1 MSQTENK
8 KKRGPTPKP
17 EDQQRK
23 NRISIFL
30 TDQEYQHIKAKAG
43 DYDLP
48 VYVRTCAIDGKFAP
62 KAATIPKV
70 NIEVWKK
77 LGRCTNNLNQI
88 ARHLNHINA
97 FAPTGESID
106 VDEVKQALSTFR
118 LALLQG
124 VQS

>member
-1 MSQTENK
+1 MSESQNK
-8 KKRGPTPKP
+8 RRRGPAPKP

-48 VYVRTCAIDGKFAP
+48 VYVRTCAIDGQFAP
-62 KAATIPKV
+62 KAATIPKL

-77 LGRCTNNLNQI
+77 LGRCTNNLNQL
-88 ARHLNHINA
+88 ARHLNT
-97 FAPTGESID
+97 FAPTDETTID
-106 VDEVKQALSTFR
+106 VDEVRQALAAFR
-118 LALLQG
+118 VALLQG